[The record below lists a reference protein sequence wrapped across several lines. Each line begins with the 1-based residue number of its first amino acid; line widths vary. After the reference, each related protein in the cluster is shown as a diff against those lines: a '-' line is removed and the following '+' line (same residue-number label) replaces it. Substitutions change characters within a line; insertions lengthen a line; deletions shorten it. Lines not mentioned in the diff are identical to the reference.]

1 MNINEHSSTTSANTP
16 LSLMIVDDDANV
28 LAGFRRSIGRKWNLV
43 TAQGGPAAITLVKE
57 KGPFA
62 VIITDMQMP
71 GMNGIEFLEA
81 VRPLAK
87 DSVLMMLTGNVD
99 QATAAQAIN
108 RGHVFRFLNKPCTP
122 ETMDAAI
129 AAGMRQ
135 YELITA
141 ERVLLR
147 DTLAGSIRL
156 LTDAMTLSRPTL
168 AISTAAVRANAQRI
182 ANKIG
187 LSSDWRLP
195 IAASLSLLGFAV
207 MRELSDAAM
216 FEEANLQECTRSGAK
231 LLHHIP
237 RLAQVSEIVS
247 SCCDDTPFHALNA
260 ASTVALPARVLRV
273 AIDIE
278 RVRRGVCKATEIT
291 ESLRQDRSPVAEQV
305 LIVVEELLKENAG
318 TPKVSIEYQS
328 GKVAVGKLREG
339 MQLLDDIIAQDGRTV
354 LARGY
359 ELTTLT
365 IERLHSYARASLIPS
380 DVHVRWQVPAQ
391 AAAA

>member
-1 MNINEHSSTTSANTP
+1 MNINEHASSTPANAP

-87 DSVLMMLTGNVD
+87 YSVLMMLTGNVD

-168 AISTAAVRANAQRI
+168 AISTASVRANTHRI

-216 FEEANLQECTRSGAK
+216 FEEANLHECTKSGAK
-231 LLHHIP
+231 LLRRAP
-237 RLAQVSEIVS
+237 RKANLAVERRFGEWWIGA
-247 SCCDDTPFHALNA
+247 DLHAA
-260 ASTVALPARVLRV
+260 APRPEFGGELAGYGVVGLS
-273 AIDIE
+273 
-278 RVRRGVCKATEIT
+278 VRRPLSDAWSER
-291 ESLRQDRSPVAEQV
+291 LRID
-305 LIVVEELLKENAG
+305 N
-318 TPKVSIEYQS
+318 
-328 GKVAVGKLREG
+328 
-339 MQLLDDIIAQDGRTV
+339 LLDRDYQ
-354 LARGY
+354 LANGFNAPGNTA
-359 ELTTLT
+359 LLQ
-365 IERLHSYARASLIPS
+365 LSWQAR
-380 DVHVRWQVPAQ
+380 
-391 AAAA
+391 